1 MMWWH
6 VYAGSIPGVGVVTAV
21 NNSLTPPDEAEEYV
35 TFQQSVRLDL
45 VHSLDHKPSPE
56 ELVEIVDEMMEK
68 AKNGSPEN
76 N

>member
-1 MMWWH
+1 M
-6 VYAGSIPGVGVVTAV
+6 
-21 NNSLTPPDEAEEYV
+21 
-35 TFQQSVRLDL
+35 RLDL